1 MSKSFDA
8 IVIGSGLGGL
18 TAGAL
23 FARGGAK
30 VLLLERNASFG
41 GAATTYQHGALTV
54 EASLHETT
62 PPHAPGGFNRK
73 IFEALDIAADT
84 EFVPVETLQ
93 EVRCPLIGD
102 PFILPHGID
111 AVEARLVVRFPH
123 QQRKIRAFLRQLR
136 RSRQAIDYL
145 SGERDGMWLMAH
157 AVELP
162 LDLWAVYRDLRSS
175 LSDVLARHFGDDEAI
190 KFALAGNL
198 PYFTDDPD
206 RFWWLGFVVIQGSYL
221 LGGGAYIKGGSQML
235 SNCLAEVIREE
246 GGETLSGCEAV
257 AIELGPNGEAA
268 GVRYRSVKEGA
279 ESIALAPLIFANAA
293 PPVIEGLLPAGQRE
307 AFMEP
312 FRGRP
317 LSISLCSATFGLN
330 TKPSAFG
337 ITSYS
342 TLVIPEWMKRL
353 SDFKDNAALLG
364 EMPGDRLPA
373 LAVVD
378 YSQIDSGL
386 AQSGVFPLN
395 LVCADRLDNWQGL
408 SDDAYRQKKDAW
420 LGAFIDR
427 LEAEWP
433 GIADAIVEKT
443 VATARTMH
451 DHLNTPG
458 GAVYGF
464 ELVPPEHTPK
474 GMPMTFATA
483 IKGLWLASAYAGFG
497 GFAGAIASGASA
509 ARAAARDRQ

>member
-41 GAATTYQHGALTV
+41 GAATTFQHGALTV

-62 PPHAPGGFNRK
+62 PPHASGGFNRK
-73 IFEALDIAADT
+73 IFEALDIEADI
-84 EFVPVETLQ
+84 EFVPVDTLQ

-102 PFILPHGID
+102 PFVLPHGIA
-111 AVEARLVVRFPH
+111 AVEARLVDRFPD
-123 QQRKIRAFLRQLR
+123 QQGNIRAFLRQLR

-145 SGERDGMWLMAH
+145 SGERGGMWLLAH
-157 AVELP
+157 AAELP
-162 LDLWAVYRDLRSS
+162 LDLWAVYRDLRAS

-206 RFWWLGFVVIQGSYL
+206 RFWWLGYVVIQGSYL
-221 LGGGAYIKGGSQML
+221 LGGGAYIKGGSQTL
-235 SNCLAEVIREE
+235 SNRLAAVIRDE
-246 GGETLSGCEAV
+246 GGETLSGCEAI
-257 AIELGPNGEAA
+257 AIQLGPNGEAA
-268 GVRYRSVKEGA
+268 GVRYRSTQDGTDTV
-279 ESIALAPLIFANAA
+279 ALAPVIFANAA
-293 PPVIEGLLPAGQRE
+293 PHVIEGLLPADRRA

-317 LSISLCSATFGLN
+317 LSISLLSATLGLAER
-330 TKPSAFG
+330 PSAFG
-337 ITSYS
+337 VSSYS
-342 TLVIPEWMKRL
+342 TLLIPDWMARL
-353 SDFKDNAALLG
+353 SDFKHCAGLLR
-364 EMPGDRLPA
+364 EMPGDRSPA
-373 LAVVD
+373 MAVVD

-386 AQSGVFPLN
+386 AERGVFPLN
-395 LVCADRLDNWQGL
+395 VVCADRLDNWQDL
-408 SDDAYRQKKDAW
+408 NDDAYGKKKAAW
-420 LGAFIDR
+420 LGAIIDR
-427 LEAEWP
+427 LEVEWP
-433 GIADAIVEKT
+433 GIAAAVVDKT

-464 ELVPPEHTPK
+464 ELRPPEHTSK

-497 GFAGAIASGASA
+497 GFAGTIAGGASA